1 MKQINDLIDKE
12 RISQE
17 IRNLQTNI
25 RLLKEVLDNKL
36 EYVRL
41 EITYHNRDEYFGT
54 YFPEDDYY
62 LSIVVDYCDDYR
74 RKLIAAD
81 EILKEE
87 SHEGDYYSFKVKNGG
102 VIVSPPTVSR
112 KEFREITESEDERDI
127 RQLIKE
133 IYKISRR
140 LKSANDTI
148 DKSSRMLDLQK
159 KFKVEFQDKE
169 KIEELKKGLA
179 KITKL
184 KNELIAQLQ
193 IRKEE
198 LKQKF
203 GIDIEE
209 LQRRIQR
216 TR

>member
-1 MKQINDLIDKE
+1 MKNLSDWIDKE
-12 RISQE
+12 RVSQE
-17 IRNLQTNI
+17 ITILKKRIQSLDRVLQG
-25 RLLKEVLDNKL
+25 KL
-36 EYVRL
+36 EDVKL
-41 EITYHNRDEYFGT
+41 KVVYHNRDECYGQ

-62 LSIVVDYCDDYR
+62 LSIVIDYCDNYVN
-74 RKLIAAD
+74 KLIAID

-87 SHEGDYYSFKVKNGG
+87 SGYGQYEGFMVKSEG
-102 VIVSPPTVSR
+102 IIISPFDITR
-112 KEFREITESEDERDI
+112 REFLEIAQSKNDEEV
-127 RQLIKE
+127 RQLIRE

-169 KIEELKKGLA
+169 KIKELKEGLA

>member
-1 MKQINDLIDKE
+1 MKKLSDWIDKE
-12 RISQE
+12 RVSQE
-17 IRNLQTNI
+17 INIFKKRIQSLNKVLQD
-25 RLLKEVLDNKL
+25 RLEDVKL
-36 EYVRL
+36 EVV
-41 EITYHNRDEYFGT
+41 YHNRDEYYGR

-62 LSIVVDYCDDYR
+62 LSIAIDYCDDYAE
-74 RKLIAAD
+74 KLTAID
-81 EILKEE
+81 EMLKEE
-87 SHEGDYYSFKVKNGG
+87 SKEGHFAGFKVKCGG
-102 VIVSPPTVSR
+102 IIISPFSTSLWEFLETIR
-112 KEFREITESEDERDI
+112 SENSKEI
-127 RQLIKE
+127 RQLVRE
-133 IYKISRR
+133 IYRISRM
-140 LKSANDTI
+140 LQSANAEI

-159 KFKVEFQDKE
+159 KFKVDFQDKE
-169 KIEELKKGLA
+169 KIEELKEGLA

>member
-1 MKQINDLIDKE
+1 MKKLSDWIDKE
-12 RISQE
+12 RVSQE
-17 IRNLQTNI
+17 IKI
-25 RLLKEVLDNKL
+25 LKSRIQSLNKVLRGGLEGIKFEV
-36 EYVRL
+36 V
-41 EITYHNRDEYFGT
+41 YHNSDVGYGQ

-62 LSIVVDYCDDYR
+62 LSIVIDYSDNYVN
-74 RKLIAAD
+74 KLIAAD

-87 SHEGDYYSFKVKNGG
+87 SGYGQYESFMAKCGG
-102 VIVSPPTVSR
+102 VIISPFVITR
-112 KEFREITESEDERDI
+112 EEFLEIVQTENSEEI
-127 RQLIKE
+127 RQLIQE

-169 KIEELKKGLA
+169 KIEELKEGLA

-209 LQRRIQR
+209 LQSRIQR